1 MPETIRE
8 VMTKNP
14 VTVNAT
20 DSTLDTAKQML
31 DRDFGVVIVL
41 KDGGICGMVTD
52 RDIVIRVVAEGR
64 NPADTP
70 IGDACSSELISVQPD
85 DPVKKA
91 VDLMM
96 QHAVR
101 RLPVVEHERAV
112 GIVSIGDLAVDRDN
126 KSALGQISAADP
138 NR

>member
-14 VTVNAT
+14 VTLNAT
-20 DSTLDTAKQML
+20 ESCVDAARQML
-31 DRDFGVVIVL
+31 DRDIGAVIVL
-41 KDGGICGMVTD
+41 KGGGICGVVTD

-101 RLPVVEHERAV
+101 RLPVVEHDRAV
-112 GIVSIGDLAVDRDN
+112 GIVSIGDLAVDRDSD
-126 KSALGQISAADP
+126 SALGQISAADP